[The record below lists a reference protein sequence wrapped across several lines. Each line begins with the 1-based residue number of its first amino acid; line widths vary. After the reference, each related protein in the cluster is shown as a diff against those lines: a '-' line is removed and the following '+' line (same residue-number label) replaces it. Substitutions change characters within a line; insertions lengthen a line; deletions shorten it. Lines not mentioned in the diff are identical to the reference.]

1 MGEGGGIASG
11 WMAGGGGDE
20 RKTNHQWGVGGYWMN
35 KGVAVVELF
44 RSGLS
49 CRMCMDSAVRSS
61 SRLE

>member
-1 MGEGGGIASG
+1 
-11 WMAGGGGDE
+11 MAGGGGDE
-20 RKTNHQWGVGGYWMN
+20 RKTNHQWGVVGYWMN